1 MTGQTRVPV
10 WKHDNDCDGDDGD
23 GDGDDDCDGDDDGDD
38 GDGGDDGDDRRDDD
52 DCGAPPSCRT
62 LLLHTPRIDK
72 PHFLK
77 RVRSFLVE

>member
-1 MTGQTRVPV
+1 MATATEITTVTEMTTVTTVMEVTTVTTAVTTTTVALP
-10 WKHDNDCDGDDGD
+10 
-23 GDGDDDCDGDDDGDD
+23 
-38 GDGGDDGDDRRDDD
+38 
-52 DCGAPPSCRT
+52 PPSCRT